1 MPKKKTYVDASVLI
15 AAFQGQQE
23 IGEKALMILDDPE
36 REFIVS
42 DYLRLEVIPKPSF
55 HRRQEEVE
63 FMEAFFESASEDI
76 SSTSTITSDA
86 IKIAS
91 KHDLHPLD
99 ALHVSMLVNT
109 ETEFITVEKK
119 TKPFFRVGNLTVKS
133 LLNP

>member
-1 MPKKKTYVDASVLI
+1 VPKKKTYVDASVLI
-15 AAFQGQQE
+15 AAFQGQPD

-63 FMEAFFESASEDI
+63 FMETFFESASGDI
-76 SSTSTITSDA
+76 SSNPTITSEA

-91 KHDLHPLD
+91 KNDLRPLD
-99 ALHVSMLVNT
+99 ALHASMLVDT
-109 ETEFITVEKK
+109 DMEFITLEKK
-119 TKPFFRVGNLTVKS
+119 TKPFFRVDNLKVIS
-133 LLNP
+133 LID